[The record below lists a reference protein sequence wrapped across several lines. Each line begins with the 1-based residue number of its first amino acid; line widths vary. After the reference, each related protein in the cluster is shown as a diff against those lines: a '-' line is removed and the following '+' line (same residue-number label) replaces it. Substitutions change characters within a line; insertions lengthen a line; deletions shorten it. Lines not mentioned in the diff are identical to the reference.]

1 MGPLLSG
8 VDRSAG
14 PVVKAQRLHDGEH
27 CGGDEH
33 LDARD
38 GQHTVYFAMM
48 GAAAFCDGVEGVLDS
63 GPGVLP
69 VPGAQLVQVIDDQ
82 DEGTGG
88 RRELGQHPV
97 DHGLAVEL
105 GRRGQGFG
113 AAGRGPDRAQQRELE
128 ELRAALARPYGHEG
142 DPVVLAWLAGPRV
155 QK

>member
-1 MGPLLSG
+1 
-8 VDRSAG
+8 
-14 PVVKAQRLHDGEH
+14 
-27 CGGDEH
+27 
-33 LDARD
+33 
-38 GQHTVYFAMM
+38 MM
-48 GAAAFCDGVEGVLDS
+48 GAAAFCDGVEVGLDS

-105 GRRGQGFG
+105 GRRGQGLG

-142 DPVVLAWLAGPRV
+142 DPVVLARPAHACSSDVFPLPAGAEMIVTASRPRDRTWRPGRDG
-155 QK
+155 

>member
-1 MGPLLSG
+1 MRPKLVAIKVSG
-8 VDRSAG
+8 GHLV
-14 PVVKAQRLHDGEH
+14 PVIVRASSR
-27 CGGDEH
+27 
-33 LDARD
+33 
-38 GQHTVYFAMM
+38 
-48 GAAAFCDGVEGVLDS
+48 
-63 GPGVLP
+63 
-69 VPGAQLVQVIDDQ
+69 
-82 DEGTGG
+82 G

-155 QK
+155 QQ